1 VPAARPT
8 LLELADPQDVAHP
21 GLREILA
28 VLRAHPDVEPPGL
41 LSRLEAESARAWM
54 ARLLV
59 EEASWPDPAA
69 DIAAMASLLEL
80 RRRRRRARELA
91 RAIATAE
98 TKDVKDLQAALS
110 RVGRLIPDMT
120 APNPNPTEDL
130 RP

>member
-1 VPAARPT
+1 
-8 LLELADPQDVAHP
+8 
-21 GLREILA
+21 
-28 VLRAHPDVEPPGL
+28 
-41 LSRLEAESARAWM
+41 M

-59 EEASWPDPAA
+59 EEANWTDPAA

-98 TKDVKDLQAALS
+98 TKDVKDLQTALS

-120 APNPNPTEDL
+120 APNPHPTEDL